1 MDNITFSVRI
11 CSELRTLSAT
21 KFSTLLTILSSLF
34 AFNRWLV
41 GAYSW
46 SQQQHRQNQINKHTH
61 KHTHTL
67 STHTQ
72 IYTYIYTSKRQSY
85 MSYRMNNS
93 HAYIHVN
100 IFSYILKLAR
110 AQQRWAQ
117 KTLNYPDEKAWGTM
131 KFVELSTKLCVET
144 KCGMIREKSAPIGAW
159 KCNFPSF

>member
-1 MDNITFSVRI
+1 MNNVRI

-72 IYTYIYTSKRQSY
+72 IYTYIHFQATILSVISNVQRT
-85 MSYRMNNS
+85 
-93 HAYIHVN
+93 YIHTCKHLFV
-100 IFSYILKLAR
+100 YIKIS
-110 AQQRWAQ
+110 
-117 KTLNYPDEKAWGTM
+117 KSSTKMSTITLNYPDEKAWGTM

>member
-1 MDNITFSVRI
+1 MDNITFFERI
-11 CSELRTLSAT
+11 CSELWGLSQLLN
-21 KFSTLLTILSSLF
+21 FLLYSLYSPLSLLLTGGWWEPTADRNNNTAKTRST
-34 AFNRWLV
+34 NT
-41 GAYSW
+41 
-46 SQQQHRQNQINKHTH
+46 HINIHTH
-61 KHTHTL
+61 YQHIHKYTH
-67 STHTQ
+67 
-72 IYTYIYTSKRQSY
+72 IYTSKRQSY
-85 MSYRMNNS
+85 LSYQMYNG
-93 HAYIHVN
+93 HTYIHVN